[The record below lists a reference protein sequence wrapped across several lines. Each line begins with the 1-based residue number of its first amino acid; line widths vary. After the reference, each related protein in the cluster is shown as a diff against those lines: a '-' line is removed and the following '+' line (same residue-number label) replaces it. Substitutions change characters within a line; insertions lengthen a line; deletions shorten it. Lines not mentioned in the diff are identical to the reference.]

1 MKDTKSS
8 LTEGEVVIIC
18 DFSENYSFVLQD
30 AVQSH
35 HWNND
40 QATIHPFVIYY
51 KESGTIE
58 NLSFVI
64 ISEVLKHDTIA
75 VQVFI
80 SKLITFLKQRMNIK
94 KAIFVSDGA
103 ASQYKNRKN
112 FASLC
117 KFKTKYNIESEWH
130 FFATSHGKGPCDAIG
145 GTLKRMATR
154 ASLARQHEHPITN
167 AKALYD
173 WASKRNQDNFTAISF
188 CYMSQEEYDDGTA
201 EWRDIYQQTKM
212 IQGTQKYHCFIP
224 ITENKIG
231 AKLFSTDKDMSYHNI
246 YKS

>member
-51 KESGTIE
+51 KESGTIG

-80 SKLITFLKQRMNIK
+80 SK
-94 KAIFVSDGA
+94 
-103 ASQYKNRKN
+103 
-112 FASLC
+112 
-117 KFKTKYNIESEWH
+117 
-130 FFATSHGKGPCDAIG
+130 
-145 GTLKRMATR
+145 
-154 ASLARQHEHPITN
+154 
-167 AKALYD
+167 
-173 WASKRNQDNFTAISF
+173 
-188 CYMSQEEYDDGTA
+188 
-201 EWRDIYQQTKM
+201 
-212 IQGTQKYHCFIP
+212 
-224 ITENKIG
+224 
-231 AKLFSTDKDMSYHNI
+231 
-246 YKS
+246 